1 MIRIAIVD
9 DDTTDAETL
18 ENILKKYEKEH
29 SNVNFY
35 IKKFST
41 AIAFLDK
48 YQPFDIVFMDIEMP
62 TMTGMEACYKLR
74 EIDQTIAIIF
84 VTNMAQFAVEG
95 YIVRAFDFAVKP
107 ISYGNLALKLDR
119 VIEYISHFTGKI
131 IHIKTPE
138 KTFQIAL
145 EEIIYID
152 IYNYILTYH
161 TINDKIDVTTTSLLD
176 IEKQLIKYGF
186 FKINRSTI
194 VNLKYIKSVKD
205 TLVDVNGN
213 ILTLS
218 RRRKKEFME
227 KLKAR
232 TGLEVVLWDERLSTV
247 SAMDV
252 LKEGGVRSEHRKTY
266 VDKIAASLILQG
278 YLDSIHN

>member
-9 DDTTDAETL
+9 DDTIDAEIL
-18 ENILKKYEKEH
+18 ENILKKYEKDH
-29 SNVNFY
+29 SNLNFY

-138 KTFQIAL
+138 RTLQISL

-227 KLKAR
+227 KL
-232 TGLEVVLWDERLSTV
+232 TEYFGESN
-247 SAMDV
+247 
-252 LKEGGVRSEHRKTY
+252 
-266 VDKIAASLILQG
+266 I
-278 YLDSIHN
+278 